1 MGYNSDAENRVYL
14 HSFSRCWLLKLQNRA
29 KFGRTAI
36 AYNIALSIYAIYC
49 RTLKHTRSQVVARI
63 ADRTA
68 SLPHS
73 IFGVTWRHRSRDHLI
88 LHRTIGLCHSYWLV
102 VLWNGVYLQ
111 PFSRYCALSVLGSRV
126 WPFKVTWRHRLR
138 DYLIAHMLFP
148 IGGPLNWNQASIS
161 NGFRDIQRQ
170 M

>member
-49 RTLKHTRSQVVARI
+49 RTLKHTRSPVVARI

-68 SLPHS
+68 SQHLWGHVTS
-73 IFGVTWRHRSRDHLI
+73 SVTW
-88 LHRTIGLCHSYWLV
+88 
-102 VLWNGVYLQ
+102 
-111 PFSRYCALSVLGSRV
+111 PFDT
-126 WPFKVTWRHRLR
+126 P
-138 DYLIAHMLFP
+138 
-148 IGGPLNWNQASIS
+148 
-161 NGFRDIQRQ
+161 
-170 M
+170 